1 MKPPASH
8 PYRHPDD
15 LEAVMDLIL
24 TCRAEAPTDPWP
36 PVHDIRARLSA
47 QPGISNDARVWV
59 DDRER
64 PVAFAMIWEG
74 NIFLYHALPQAG
86 DETLEM
92 HALTWATE
100 RARTLAEQCGERT
113 VLCVPVRDDDPY
125 RAALLARAGLR
136 LEEWHMIRMRRWL
149 HQPIADPSIPP
160 GFTLRAVAGE
170 SEAPAL
176 VDLHHAAF
184 ATASETVAER
194 VAWMRSPTYDPRL
207 DLVAV
212 APDGALA
219 AFCRCSICAE
229 ENTRPGFSAAWID
242 LIGVHPAYCR
252 QGLGR
257 ALLLLAL
264 RTMRAIGIAQALLS
278 VGSWN
283 TPAQRLFESCGFV
296 VACRVFWH
304 VYDAE
309 MEMAV

>member
-36 PVHDIRARLSA
+36 PAHDIRARLSA
-47 QPGISNDARVWV
+47 QPGISNNARVWV

-86 DETLEM
+86 DETLETR
-92 HALTWATE
+92 ALAWATE
-100 RARTLAEQCGERT
+100 RTRALAEQCGERA
-113 VLCVPVRDDDPY
+113 VLCVPVRDDDHH
-125 RAALLARAGLR
+125 RMALLARAGLR

-160 GFTLRAVAGE
+160 GFTLRTVAGE

-194 VAWMRSPTYDPRL
+194 LAWMRSPAYDPRL

-296 VACRVFWH
+296 IACRVFWH

>member
-1 MKPPASH
+1 MKPPASR
-8 PYRHPDD
+8 PYRHPQD
-15 LEAVMDLIL
+15 LDSVIDLIL
-24 TCRAEAPTDPWP
+24 ACRARERIDPWP
-36 PVHDIRARLSA
+36 PVHEIRTRSGADDDARL
-47 QPGISNDARVWV
+47 WV
-59 DDRER
+59 DDRDR

-74 NIFLYHALPQAG
+74 NVLLYFALPHAS
-86 DETLEM
+86 DETLE
-92 HALTWATE
+92 AQAIAWATA
-100 RARTLAEQCGERT
+100 RARASAEQCGERT

-160 GFTLRAVAGE
+160 GFTLRVVASE
-170 SEAPAL
+170 SEASAL

-184 ATASETVAER
+184 ATASETVIER
-194 VAWMRSPTYDPRL
+194 VNWMRSPSYDPRL
-207 DLVAV
+207 DLAAV
-212 APDGALA
+212 APNGALA
-219 AFCRCSICAE
+219 AFCRCSISVE
-229 ENTRPGFSAAWID
+229 ENARLGCADAWVD
-242 LIGVHPAYCR
+242 LIGVHPAYRR

-264 RTMRAIGIAQALLS
+264 RNMRAMGLNRALLS

-283 TPAQRLFESCGFV
+283 TPAQRLFESCGFA
-296 VACRVFWH
+296 VACRIVWH

>member
-1 MKPPASH
+1 MKPPVSR
-8 PYRHPDD
+8 PYLHPDD
-15 LEAVMDLIL
+15 LQSVINLIL
-24 TCRAEAPTDPWP
+24 ACRTAERIDPWP
-36 PVHDIRARLSA
+36 PAHDIRARLGA
-47 QPGISNDARVWV
+47 DDDARLWI
-59 DDRER
+59 DECNR

-74 NIFLYHALPQAG
+74 NVFLYFALPRAS
-86 DETLEM
+86 DETLE
-92 HALTWATE
+92 AQAITWATMRARASADQHGE
-100 RARTLAEQCGERT
+100 RA

-136 LEEWHMIRMRRWL
+136 CEEWHMIRMRRWL
-149 HQPIADPSIPP
+149 HLPIADLPVPA
-160 GFTLRAVAGE
+160 GFTLRPASGE

-194 VAWMRSPTYDPRL
+194 VTWMRSPAYDPRL

-219 AFCRCSICAE
+219 AFCRCSVCVE
-229 ENTRPGFSAAWID
+229 ENTHLGFASAWVD
-242 LIGVHPAYCR
+242 LIGAHPACR
-252 QGLGR
+252 RHGLGR

-264 RTMRAIGIAQALLS
+264 RNMRDMGFAQALLS

-283 TPAQRLFESCGFV
+283 TPAQHLFDSCGFV
-296 VACRVFWH
+296 AICRIFWH
-304 VYDAE
+304 VYDEE

>member
-1 MKPPASH
+1 
-8 PYRHPDD
+8 
-15 LEAVMDLIL
+15 
-24 TCRAEAPTDPWP
+24 
-36 PVHDIRARLSA
+36 
-47 QPGISNDARVWV
+47 
-59 DDRER
+59 
-64 PVAFAMIWEG
+64 
-74 NIFLYHALPQAG
+74 
-86 DETLEM
+86 
-92 HALTWATE
+92 
-100 RARTLAEQCGERT
+100 
-113 VLCVPVRDDDPY
+113 
-125 RAALLARAGLR
+125 
-136 LEEWHMIRMRRWL
+136 MIRMRRWL

>member
-36 PVHDIRARLSA
+36 PAHDIRARLSA
-47 QPGISNDARVWV
+47 QPGISNNARVWV

-86 DETLEM
+86 DETLETR
-92 HALTWATE
+92 ALAWATE
-100 RARTLAEQCGERT
+100 RTRALAEQCGERA
-113 VLCVPVRDDDPY
+113 VLCVPVRDDDHH
-125 RAALLARAGLR
+125 RMALLARAGLR
-136 LEEWHMIRMRRWL
+136 IEDVHMIRMQRRL
-149 HQPIADPSIPP
+149 HLLIADVSASPD
-160 GFTLRAVAGE
+160 FTLRAVAGE

-184 ATASETVAER
+184 AIASESVAER
-194 VAWMRSPTYDPRL
+194 VAWMRSPAYDPRL
-207 DLVAV
+207 DLAAV
-212 APDGALA
+212 APNGALA
-219 AFCRCSICAE
+219 AFCRCSISVE
-229 ENTRPGFSAAWID
+229 ENARLGCADAWVD
-242 LIGVHPAYCR
+242 LIGVHPAYRR

-296 VACRVFWH
+296 IACRVFWH